1 MENIFQIPNYDAMK
15 TAGAGIDSRKF
26 GGAVN

>member
-1 MENIFQIPNYDAMK
+1 MENMFQIPNYDAMK
-15 TAGAGIDSRKF
+15 TAGVGIDSHKF